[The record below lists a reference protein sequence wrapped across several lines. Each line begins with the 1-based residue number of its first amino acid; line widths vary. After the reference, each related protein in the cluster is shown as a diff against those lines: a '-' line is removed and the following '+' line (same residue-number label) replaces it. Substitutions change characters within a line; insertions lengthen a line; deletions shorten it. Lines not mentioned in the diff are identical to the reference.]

1 MNMRTTATTSDHV
14 QQRKAVEQ
22 PAETRRLLVL
32 VMVVVVTG
40 HRVAAIE
47 PERRHG
53 VRIPGNR
60 RRGQP
65 VDRRGIGPREERWLP
80 RRVRG
85 DRIDPEVVIER
96 VVFIEDDDQV
106 LDQRARH
113 SIVAIFVTGVVNVPR
128 TVARDRRSGQ
138 KHQDAQQEAH
148 RPGGHG
154 RTSQEMR
161 RAVDDGDRGW
171 QKSVS
176 DR

>member
-53 VRIPGNR
+53 DRIPGNQ

-65 VDRRGIGPREERWLP
+65 DDRRGIGPREERWLP

-96 VVFIEDDDQV
+96 VVFIEDDDQG
-106 LDQRARH
+106 LDRRGRDG
-113 SIVAIFVTGVVNVPR
+113 IVTIFVAGVV
-128 TVARDRRSGQ
+128 TVSGTGAPGRRS
-138 KHQDAQQEAH
+138 
-148 RPGGHG
+148 RPGF
-154 RTSQEMR
+154 
-161 RAVDDGDRGW
+161 
-171 QKSVS
+171 
-176 DR
+176 